1 MGIFDNVN
9 WGLNAHPSDAPAYW
23 GARAILK
30 ADQRVTNPIDLLH
43 DRQCG
48 GGPMYSVLSSLL
60 NDAGGMEIAQARVY
74 ALLNNYIMHPED
86 HELFTIIDNDMMTM
100 QVNTNGSCGYLYL
113 SAWLKPEAFDVS
125 DAAWSGADA
134 PPEPGDIVRTSVWK
148 KPVKVLTSINLHG
161 HRFLT
166 FLTGRK
172 PTGLDSLRRWSR
184 PIMKGDKQVASSDHP
199 LATESLHL
207 PHLAVGLTVG
217 KELR

>member
-1 MGIFDNVN
+1 MPLQRRLPKRGFKKRNQLVYQVVNVED
-9 WGLNAHPSDAPAYW
+9 LE
-23 GARAILK
+23 
-30 ADQRVTNPIDLLH
+30 RV
-43 DRQCG
+43 Q
-48 GGPMYSVLSSLL
+48 
-60 NDAGGMEIAQARVY
+60 
-74 ALLNNYIMHPED
+74 
-86 HELFTIIDNDMMTM
+86 
-100 QVNTNGSCGYLYL
+100 
-113 SAWLKPEAFDVS
+113 
-125 DAAWSGADA
+125 
-134 PPEPGDIVRTSVWK
+134 PGDVIDATVLAASGLVKDPK

-184 PIMKGDKQVASSDHP
+184 PIMKGDKQVASSEHP